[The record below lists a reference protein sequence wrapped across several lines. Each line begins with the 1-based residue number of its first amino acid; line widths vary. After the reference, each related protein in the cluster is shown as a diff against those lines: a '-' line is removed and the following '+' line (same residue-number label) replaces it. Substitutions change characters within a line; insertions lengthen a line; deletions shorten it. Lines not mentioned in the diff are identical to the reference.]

1 MENILANICE
11 NKRAHVA
18 IQKLK
23 HPLSEIEKLA
33 KSTDKTRGFSNKINL
48 KIQNGDFALIAEI
61 KKASPSKGLI
71 RPDFNPIQIAQAY
84 ESGGASCI
92 SVLTDQPYFQG
103 KDSDLVEARNSVS
116 LPALRKDFIIDQY
129 QIPESRYLGA
139 DCILLIIAAL
149 DGQRANELA
158 SAAHEWGMDVL
169 VEVHDQDE
177 LERALLIDSDLIGIN
192 NRNLKT
198 LKVDLSTTELL
209 APLVPSDRVL
219 ISESGLFTNKD
230 LIRMSEVG
238 AKSFLIGESL
248 MRQDNINKAVKK
260 LLASE

>member
-1 MENILANICE
+1 MNNILSTICE
-11 NKRAHVA
+11 KKRAHIA
-18 IQKLK
+18 NQKLIYS
-23 HPLSEIEKLA
+23 LSDIEELA
-33 KSTDKTRGFSNKINL
+33 RSATKVRGFSDKINL

-71 RPDFNPIQIAQAY
+71 RPDFNPIEIARSY
-84 ESGGASCI
+84 ESGGAACI

-103 KDSDLVEARNSVS
+103 EDNDLVNARNSVS

-149 DGQRANELA
+149 EGQQADELA

-169 VEVHDQDE
+169 VEVHDKDE
-177 LERALLIDSDLIGIN
+177 LEQALLINSDLIGIN

-198 LKVDLSTTELL
+198 LEVDISTTELL
-209 APLVPSDRVL
+209 APLVPKDRVL
-219 ISESGLFTNKD
+219 ICESGLFTNED
-230 LIRMSEVG
+230 LVRMSKAG
-238 AKSFLIGESL
+238 AKSFLIGEAL
-248 MRQDNINKAVKK
+248 MRKEDITGAVKA
-260 LLASE
+260 LLGSK